1 MKTSFH
7 MMYSQK
13 EVENRIRELAAQ
25 ISSDYQNVTEDD
37 PLLALCTLRGAV
49 FFFTDLVRALSVPCE
64 VDFLKVHSYTEG
76 TRPVGAPVFDLGE
89 DIVLKNR
96 HVLIVEDIIDTG
108 ATMDAMLDLFR
119 MKDPADIR
127 ICSLLDKP
135 DRRLPKYQDTIHA
148 DYLGFKIPDQFV
160 IGWGLDYDG
169 KYRLLKDIMYLEF
182 HKD

>member
-96 HVLIVEDIIDTG
+96 HVLIVEDIVDTG
-108 ATMDAMLDLFR
+108 ATMDTMLRLFR
-119 MKDPADIR
+119 EKGAADIR
-127 ICSLLDKP
+127 ICTLLDKP
-135 DRRLPKYQDTIHA
+135 VRRRSEFRETVKP
-148 DYLGFKIPDQFV
+148 DYIGFRIPDLFV
-160 IGWGLDYDG
+160 IGWGLDYADR
-169 KYRLLKDIMYLEF
+169 YRLLKDIMYLDF
-182 HKD
+182 QG